1 MKISWKIFI
10 DKPSKYNID
19 ISYNFQKKITDG
31 SLSIKVNNKKFKHSL
46 KYTGKTVGEPIQDFI
61 IDRFKSFTVGQ
72 IKFDYPGF
80 YTVDLNIK
88 TNPQN
93 TLQWQWLWLDELEK

>member
-1 MKISWKIFI
+1 MLLLLT
-10 DKPSKYNID
+10 NA
-19 ISYNFQKKITDG
+19 
-31 SLSIKVNNKKFKHSL
+31 SLS
-46 KYTGKTVGEPIQDFI
+46 
-61 IDRFKSFTVGQ
+61 DRFKSFTVGQ